1 MVFLLLLCLNLL
13 NIILTSVE
21 IMEIKAIDL
30 NERLMKKLLRK
41 LENLP
46 DFLQNFQN
54 FFKIDTRILINS
66 L

>member
-30 NERLMKKLLRK
+30 NERLMKKSLSK